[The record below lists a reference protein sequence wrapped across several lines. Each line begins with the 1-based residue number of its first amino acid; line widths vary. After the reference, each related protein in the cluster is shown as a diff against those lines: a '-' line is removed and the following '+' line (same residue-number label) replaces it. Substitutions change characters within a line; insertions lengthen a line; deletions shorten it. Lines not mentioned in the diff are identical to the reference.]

1 MQQYNQWE
9 QEIKNLIIAAEDI
22 TNSEAQ
28 AILEAN
34 EFTIMQFWGAGKT
47 AKETADKILITV

>member
-34 EFTIMQFWGAGKT
+34 EFK
-47 AKETADKILITV
+47 

>member
-9 QEIKNLIIAAEDI
+9 QEIKNLIIAAEI

-34 EFTIMQFWGAGKT
+34 EFTLAQFWGAGKT